1 MPYIKIENID
11 DEKIYKYFKLNE
23 EEIKFVETVIKKNNK
38 QEKINI
44 DYIIIKY
51 KRKNYYLIE
60 NKIYNINK
68 NKSQGDLF
76 GNYINEKIIEII
88 KYINK

>member
-38 QEKINI
+38 QEKIKIN
-44 DYIIIKY
+44 YIIIKY

-76 GNYINEKIIEII
+76 GNYINEKNIEII